1 MGDCLESASHQR
13 QISGLKNSDTPRI
26 DLAKPSPRMTSRRLH
41 AVILHGVFIL
51 SGISALIYQLVWQ
64 RALLTIYGSNVE
76 SVAMVVAAFLTG
88 LGIGSLLG
96 GWISKSARAP
106 LVLLFGLA
114 ELGVGAYGLV
124 SLKLFDAVGAIT
136 SAQAHGLTTGALAFL
151 LVFLPT
157 LLMGAT
163 LPLLVAHQVRNT
175 AHVGQS
181 VGHLYFVNTLGAAL
195 GAFIAVKWLLGS
207 FGMSGTVRIA
217 ASVNA
222 LAAFIVLLALR
233 KTPDNAASRSSSEIS
248 NFKSEIPFRTAMLW
262 SVLSGFLALSW
273 EIIWSRVFNF
283 ASASR
288 APAFGI
294 MLGSYLLG
302 LALGSLF
309 SPYLLQ
315 KPGSLRFRLAR
326 WVLMSSALVFMVAP
340 FTAISASMGHW
351 DYGFIYV
358 AAAGALLGVTFP
370 LLSHAAIP
378 PGKDT
383 GSQLSR
389 LYLANIIGSGAGSL
403 LTGFVFMEHLP
414 LHWLS
419 VLLLGISWL
428 WAESMGRFH
437 LPPGTRWL
445 TLLMVIT
452 TLGPSQ
458 GFYERLQYKNEFKQ
472 GMRFAQV
479 IESRHGVIT
488 VDTSNAVYGNGAYDG
503 MIGTKLEPKSWL
515 VRPYFLSTVRD
526 RIENV
531 LVIGVASGS
540 WTQIL
545 VHHPQV
551 KHVTAIELSHGYL
564 DLIRSRPE
572 VASLL
577 TNPKLELVIDDGR
590 RWLRQHPDARFDAIV
605 MNTTHHWREFASAL
619 LSREFLTEVKAHL
632 TPGGIAFWNCTESP
646 RAARTGME
654 VFPHTLMVMNHCLG
668 SNAPLEPDRERWRK
682 ILADYRI
689 DGQPVIA
696 ADHIDGVLDFLNG
709 EQLPVPGDMWHWCR
723 REAMHRAWGT
733 AQIITDDNLGHEYR

>member
-1 MGDCLESASHQR
+1 MISH
-13 QISGLKNSDTPRI
+13 
-26 DLAKPSPRMTSRRLH
+26 RLH
-41 AVILHGVFIL
+41 ASILHGVFIL

-76 SVAMVVAAFLTG
+76 SVAMVVASFLAG
-88 LGIGSLLG
+88 LGIGSIAG
-96 GWISKSARAP
+96 GWISKSTRAP

-124 SLKLFDAVGAIT
+124 SLKLFDAVGAMT
-136 SAQAHGLTTGALAFL
+136 SAQAHGLTTGALVFL

-163 LPLLVAHQVRNT
+163 LPLLVAHQVRDT

-181 VGHLYFVNTLGAAL
+181 VSRLYFVNTLGAAL
-195 GAFIAVKWLLGS
+195 GAFIAAHWLLGS
-207 FGMSGTVRIA
+207 FGMSGTVRVA
-217 ASVNA
+217 ASLNA
-222 LAAFIVLLALR
+222 LAAFIVLIAMR
-233 KTPDNAASRSSSEIS
+233 KAPQASDQPSPSLISDPSSQ
-248 NFKSEIPFRTAMLW
+248 IPFRTALLW
-262 SVLSGFLALSW
+262 SALSGFLALSW

-283 ASASR
+283 VSASR
-288 APAFGI
+288 APVFGY

-309 SPYLLQ
+309 SPYLL
-315 KPGSLRFRLAR
+315 KKTGDLRSRLAR
-326 WVLMSSALVFMVAP
+326 WVLMSSSLVFMVAP
-340 FTAISASMGHW
+340 FTAISAAMGHW
-351 DYGFIYV
+351 EYGFIFV
-358 AAAGALLGVTFP
+358 IAAGTLLGVAFP
-370 LLSHAAIP
+370 LLCHAAIP

-383 GSQLSR
+383 GSQLS
-389 LYLANIIGSGAGSL
+389 LFYLASIIGSGAGSL
-403 LTGFVFMEHLP
+403 LTGFVFMEHMS
-414 LHWLS
+414 LHLLS
-419 VLLLGISWL
+419 VLLLGVSWL
-428 WAESMGRFH
+428 WAESIGRFQ
-437 LPPGTRWL
+437 LPHNTRWQP
-445 TLLMVIT
+445 LLMMMI
-452 TLGPSQ
+452 TLGPFQ
-458 GFYERLQYKNEFKQ
+458 GFYERLQYKHDFKS
-472 GMRFAQV
+472 GMRFAQI

-515 VRPYFLSTVRD
+515 VRPYFLSAVRD

-545 VHHPQV
+545 VSHPQV
-551 KHVTAIELSHGYL
+551 KSVTAIELSHGYL

-577 TNPKLELVIDDGR
+577 THPKLNLVIDDGR

-632 TPGGIAFWNCTESP
+632 TPDGIAFWNCTESP
-646 RAARTGME
+646 RAARTGMV
-654 VFPHTLMVMNHCLG
+654 VFPHTLMVMNHCLA
-668 SNAPLEPDRERWRK
+668 SNTPLEPNRDRWQK
-682 ILADYRI
+682 ILTSYRI

-696 ADHIDGVLDFLNG
+696 PDQIDGVLDFLNS
-709 EQLPVPGDMWHWCR
+709 EALPVPGDMWHWCR
-723 REAMHRAWGT
+723 RAAMQASWGD
-733 AQIITDDNLGHEYR
+733 AEIITDGNLGHEYP

>member
-1 MGDCLESASHQR
+1 
-13 QISGLKNSDTPRI
+13 
-26 DLAKPSPRMTSRRLH
+26 
-41 AVILHGVFIL
+41 
-51 SGISALIYQLVWQ
+51 
-64 RALLTIYGSNVE
+64 
-76 SVAMVVAAFLTG
+76 MVVAAFLAG
-88 LGIGSLLG
+88 LGIGSLAG
-96 GWISKSARAP
+96 GWISKSTRAP

-124 SLKLFDAVGAIT
+124 SLKLFDTVGVIT
-136 SAQAHGLTTGALAFL
+136 SAQAHGLTTGVLVFL

-163 LPLLVAHQVRNT
+163 LPMLVAHQVRDT
-175 AHVGQS
+175 AHVGETVS
-181 VGHLYFVNTLGAAL
+181 RLYFVNTLGAAL
-195 GAFIAVKWLLGS
+195 GAFIAAKWLLGG
-207 FGMSGTVRIA
+207 FGMSGTVHIA
-217 ASVNA
+217 ASLNA
-222 LAAFIVLLALR
+222 LAALIVLIALR
-233 KTPDNAASRSSSEIS
+233 KAPQVADQPAPALIPDPSSQ
-248 NFKSEIPFRTAMLW
+248 IPFRTALIW
-262 SVLSGFLALSW
+262 SALSGFLALSW

-288 APAFGI
+288 APVFGY

-302 LALGSLF
+302 LALGSLL
-309 SPYLLQ
+309 SPRLLRQ
-315 KPGSLRFRLAR
+315 GGDLRYKLAR
-326 WVLMSSALVFMVAP
+326 WIMFSSIGGFLVAP
-340 FTAISASMGHW
+340 LTAIAAANLSWEFG
-351 DYGFIYV
+351 YV
-358 AAAGALLGVTFP
+358 FVIAAGALIGTTFP

-378 PGKDT
+378 PGNHT

-403 LTGFVFMEHLP
+403 LTGFVFMEWLK
-414 LHWLS
+414 LHQLGILIFTVSAVWSLS
-419 VLLLGISWL
+419 VAPGILPARLRFIPLLILAIDS
-428 WAESMGRFH
+428 AFFKDS
-437 LPPGTRWL
+437 
-445 TLLMVIT
+445 
-452 TLGPSQ
+452 
-458 GFYERLQYKNEFKQ
+458 FYESLQYKHEFKH
-472 GMRFAQV
+472 GMHFAQI
-479 IESRHGVIT
+479 IESRHGVVT

-515 VRPYFLSTVRD
+515 VRPYFLSAVRD

-545 VHHPQV
+545 VNHPQV
-551 KHVTAIELSHGYL
+551 KKVTAIELSHGYL
-564 DLIRSRPE
+564 DLIRARPE

-632 TPGGIAFWNCTESP
+632 TPEGIAFWNCTESP

-654 VFPHTLMVMNHCLG
+654 VFPHTMMVMNHCLA
-668 SNAPLEPDRERWRK
+668 SNAPLEPNRDRWQK

-696 ADHIDGVLDFLNG
+696 ADQIEATLDFLTQ
-709 EQLPVPGDMWHWCR
+709 EALPEPGHMSRWCR
-723 REAMHRAWGT
+723 REAMQKAWGD
-733 AQIITDDNLGHEYR
+733 AQLITDDNLGHEYR

>member
-1 MGDCLESASHQR
+1 M
-13 QISGLKNSDTPRI
+13 P
-26 DLAKPSPRMTSRRLH
+26 RRLH
-41 AVILHGVFIL
+41 ASILHGVFIL

-76 SVAMVVAAFLTG
+76 SVAMVVAAFLAG
-88 LGIGSLLG
+88 LGIGSLFG
-96 GWISKSARAP
+96 GWISKSTRAP

-124 SLKLFDAVGAIT
+124 SLKLFDTVGAIT
-136 SAQAHGLTTGALAFL
+136 SAQAHGLTTGVLVFL

-163 LPLLVAHQVRNT
+163 LPMLVAHQVRDT
-175 AHVGQS
+175 AHVGQTVS
-181 VGHLYFVNTLGAAL
+181 RLYFVNTLGAAL
-195 GAFIAVKWLLGS
+195 GAFIAAKWLLGG
-207 FGMSGTVRIA
+207 FGMRGTVHIA
-217 ASVNA
+217 ASLNA
-222 LAAFIVLLALR
+222 LAALIVLIALR
-233 KTPDNAASRSSSEIS
+233 KAPQASDQPATSHIPDPSSQ
-248 NFKSEIPFRTAMLW
+248 IPFPTALW
-262 SVLSGFLALSW
+262 WSALSGFLALSW

-288 APAFGI
+288 APVFGY

-309 SPYLLQ
+309 SQRLLA
-315 KPGSLRFRLAR
+315 KAGGLRLKFGR
-326 WVLMSSALVFMVAP
+326 WVLLSSVCAFMIAP
-340 FTAISASMGHW
+340 ITAIMAAQVHW
-351 DYGFIYV
+351 EYGFILVV
-358 AAAGALLGVTFP
+358 AAGMLLGITFP
-370 LLSHAAIP
+370 LLCQAAIP
-378 PGKDT
+378 PSKDT

-403 LTGFVFMEHLP
+403 LTGFLFMEWTNLQ
-414 LHWLS
+414 LLS
-419 VLLLGISWL
+419 VLLLLVSWL
-428 WAESMGRFH
+428 WAESIGRFQ
-437 LPPGTRWL
+437 LPHKQRWQPLCVMAVSLGTF
-445 TLLMVIT
+445 
-452 TLGPSQ
+452 Q
-458 GFYERLQYKNEFKQ
+458 GFYERLQYKHDFNY
-472 GMRFAQV
+472 GMSFAQT

-488 VDTSNAVYGNGAYDG
+488 VDTSGAVYGNGAYDG

-515 VRPYFLSTVRD
+515 VRPYFLSAVHD

-545 VHHPQV
+545 VNHPQV
-551 KHVTAIELSHGYL
+551 KKVTAIELSHGYL

-590 RWLRQHPDARFDAIV
+590 RWLRQHPEAKFDAIV

-632 TPGGIAFWNCTESP
+632 TPDGIAFWNCTESP
-646 RAARTGME
+646 RAARTGMD
-654 VFPHTLMVMNHCLG
+654 VFPHTMMVMNHCLA
-668 SNAPLEPDRERWRK
+668 SNAPLEPNRDRWQK

-696 ADHIDGVLDFLNG
+696 ADQIEGVLTFLDV
-709 EQLPVPGDMWHWCR
+709 ESLPVPGDMWHWCR
-723 REAMHRAWGT
+723 REAMQQAWGK
-733 AQIITDDNLGHEYR
+733 AEVITDDNLGHEYR

>member
-1 MGDCLESASHQR
+1 M
-13 QISGLKNSDTPRI
+13 
-26 DLAKPSPRMTSRRLH
+26 SRRLH
-41 AVILHGVFIL
+41 AIILHGVFIL

-76 SVAMVVAAFLTG
+76 SIAMVVAAFLAG
-88 LGIGSLLG
+88 LGIGSIVG
-96 GWISKSARAP
+96 GWISKSTRAP

-114 ELGVGAYGLV
+114 ELGVGAYGLI
-124 SLKLFDAVGAIT
+124 SLKLFDAVGALT
-136 SAQAHGLTTGALAFL
+136 SAQSHVLTTGSLVFL

-163 LPLLVAHQVRNT
+163 LPLLVAHQVRDT

-181 VGHLYFVNTLGAAL
+181 VSRLYFVNTLGAAL
-195 GAFIAVKWLLGS
+195 GAFIAAHWLLGS
-207 FGMSGTVRIA
+207 FGMSGTTRIA
-217 ASVNA
+217 ACLNA
-222 LAAFIVLLALR
+222 AAALIVLLALR
-233 KTPDNAASRSSSEIS
+233 EPATETAANAEAPAANPPCEIA
-248 NFKSEIPFRTAMLW
+248 FRTALLW
-262 SVLSGFLALSW
+262 SALSGFLALSW

-283 ASASR
+283 ASASK
-288 APAFGI
+288 APVFGY

-302 LALGSLF
+302 LALGSLL
-309 SPYLLQ
+309 SPRLLKQ
-315 KPGSLRFRLAR
+315 DGALRTKLAR
-326 WVLMSSALVFMVAP
+326 WLMISSVAAFLVAP
-340 FTAISASMGHW
+340 FTAI
-351 DYGFIYV
+351 V
-358 AAAGALLGVTFP
+358 ATQMFWECGYAFVIIAGALIGLTFP
-370 LLSHAAIP
+370 LLCHAAIP
-378 PGKDT
+378 PGKNT

-403 LTGFVFMEHLP
+403 LTGFLFLEWMSLHL
-414 LHWLS
+414 LS
-419 VLLLGISWL
+419 VSLLAASWL
-428 WAESMGRFH
+428 WVEGIARFQ
-437 LPPGTRWL
+437 LPSRLRWQP
-445 TLLMVIT
+445 LLMALV
-452 TLGPSQ
+452 TLSPFQS
-458 GFYERLQYKNEFKQ
+458 FYERLQYKHEFAR
-472 GMRFAQV
+472 GMHFAQI

-515 VRPYFLSTVRD
+515 VRPYFLSAVRD

-545 VHHPQV
+545 VNHPQV

-577 TNPKLELVIDDGR
+577 TNPKLDLVIDDGR

-619 LSREFLTEVKAHL
+619 LSREFLTEVQAHL
-632 TPGGIAFWNCTESP
+632 AHEGIAFWNCTESL

-654 VFPHTLMVMNHCLG
+654 VFPHTLMVMNHCLA
-668 SNAPLEPDRERWRK
+668 SNSPLEPNRERWQK
-682 ILADYRI
+682 ILTTYRI

-696 ADHIDGVLDFLNG
+696 VDQIENLLDFLNH
-709 EQLPVPGDMWHWCR
+709 EALPVPGNMSHWCR
-723 REAMHRAWGT
+723 RPAMQSAWGE
-733 AQIITDDNLGHEYR
+733 ARMITDDNLGHEYP

>member
-1 MGDCLESASHQR
+1 M
-13 QISGLKNSDTPRI
+13 I
-26 DLAKPSPRMTSRRLH
+26 SRRLH
-41 AVILHGVFIL
+41 AIILHGVFIL

-76 SVAMVVAAFLTG
+76 SVAMVVAAFLAG
-88 LGIGSLLG
+88 LGIGSLFG
-96 GWISKSARAP
+96 GWISKSTKAP

-124 SLKLFDAVGAIT
+124 SLKLFDTVGAIT
-136 SAQAHGLTTGALAFL
+136 SAQAHGLTTGVLVFL

-163 LPLLVAHQVRNT
+163 LPMLVAHQVSDT
-175 AHVGQS
+175 AHVGQTVS
-181 VGHLYFVNTLGAAL
+181 RLYFVNTLGAAL
-195 GAFIAVKWLLGS
+195 GAFIAAKWLLGG
-207 FGMSGTVRIA
+207 FGMRGTVHIA
-217 ASVNA
+217 ASLNA
-222 LAAFIVLLALR
+222 LAALIVLLALR
-233 KTPDNAASRSSSEIS
+233 KAPQASDQPATSHIPDPIS
-248 NFKSEIPFRTAMLW
+248 QIPLPTALW
-262 SVLSGFLALSW
+262 WSALSGFLALSW

-288 APAFGI
+288 APVFGY

-302 LALGSLF
+302 LALGSLLSPRLLHQKGELRAQLALWVKLSGVVGF
-309 SPYLLQ
+309 SVALLT
-315 KPGSLRFRLAR
+315 A
-326 WVLMSSALVFMVAP
+326 MVATNL
-340 FTAISASMGHW
+340 FWEIG
-351 DYGFIYV
+351 YLFV
-358 AAAGALLGVTFP
+358 VVAGALTGLVFP
-370 LLSHAAIP
+370 LLCHAAIP
-378 PGKDT
+378 PEENT

-403 LTGFVFMEHLP
+403 LTGFLFMEWFRL
-414 LHWLS
+414 LEISL
-419 VLLLGISWL
+419 LLLGVSLVWADWIKRLRLPLKHYWL
-428 WAESMGRFH
+428 LFLS
-437 LPPGTRWL
+437 L
-445 TLLMVIT
+445 VIASVVSA
-452 TLGPSQ
+452 GI
-458 GFYERLQYKNEFKQ
+458 YERLQYKHELKD
-472 GMRFAQV
+472 GMRFAQT

-488 VDTSNAVYGNGAYDG
+488 VDTSGAVYGNGAYDG

-515 VRPYFLSTVRD
+515 VRPYFLSAVRD

-545 VHHPQV
+545 VNHPQV
-551 KHVTAIELSHGYL
+551 KKVTAIELSHGYL

-590 RWLRQHPDARFDAIV
+590 RWLRQHPDAKFDAIV

-632 TPGGIAFWNCTESP
+632 TPDGIAFWNCTESP

-654 VFPHTLMVMNHCLG
+654 VFPHTIMVMNHCLA
-668 SNAPLEPDRERWRK
+668 SNTPLEPNRDRWQK

-696 ADHIDGVLDFLNG
+696 ADQIEGILTFLDV
-709 EQLPVPGDMWHWCR
+709 ESLPVPGDMWQWCR
-723 REAMHRAWGT
+723 REAMQQAWGD
-733 AQIITDDNLGHEYR
+733 AEVITDDNLGHEYP